1 MEGRLVDEDLK
12 MKMTQMWKIGVENAQ
27 VDEVDL

>member
-12 MKMTQMWKIGVENAQ
+12 MKMMQMWKIGVENAQ